1 MTTTDLATTN
11 GAALIV
17 PDDKVTLLKRTIADE
32 AATDDELELFI
43 AVANRTGLYP
53 FARQIHAVWRYD
65 DRAERKVMTIQTAIA
80 GYRLIA
86 QRTGEYAGQTKRQ
99 WCDKSGQWVDVWLA
113 KDPPAAARVGV
124 YRRGFVEPLVM
135 TALMDAYKGPGPF
148 WRMPKC
154 VDQLAKCAEALALRA
169 AFPQELSGLYTTE
182 EMSQADSPP
191 TSAVEAPPL
200 PEQVPALPVSH
211 EQVESPAGGD
221 GVRGGPPSPPIQPGD
236 TEKVKQALAHLPD
249 DLRAEVAAKWKEQ
262 RIWQMSS
269 PNFTKEEEERALAL
283 IAPYAER
290 AHWIEECATLLEG
303 AFGNDEAAMV
313 AALRGALDGKPL
325 AGTEEEYLSLTTYL
339 KEHPNG

>member
-11 GAALIV
+11 GTALVV
-17 PDDKVTLLKRTIADE
+17 PGDKVTLLKRTIADE
-32 AATDDELELFI
+32 DASDDELELFI
-43 AVANRTGLYP
+43 AVANRTGLDP

-65 DRAERKVMTIQTAIA
+65 ERAGRKVMTIQTAIA

-99 WCDKSGQWVDVWLA
+99 WCDKNGKWVDVWLS
-113 KDPPAAARVGV
+113 KEPPAAARVGV

-169 AFPQELSGLYTTE
+169 AFPQELSGLYTSE
-182 EMSQADSPP
+182 EMAQADSSP

-200 PEQVPALPVSH
+200 PEQVPALLAHP
-211 EQVESPAGGD
+211 ERVESPAGGD
-221 GVRGGPPSPPIQPGD
+221 GVLGGPPSPPIQPGD
-236 TEKVKQALAHLPD
+236 TERVKQSLARLPD
-249 DLRAEVAAKWKEQ
+249 DLRVEVAAKWKEQ

-283 IAPYAER
+283 IAPYMER
-290 AHWIEECATLLEG
+290 VHWIEECEELLAG
-303 AFGNDEAAMV
+303 AFGDDEKAMV
-313 AALRGALDGKPL
+313 TALRLALDGNPL
-325 AGTEEEYLSLTTYL
+325 VGTEDEHLSLTTYL